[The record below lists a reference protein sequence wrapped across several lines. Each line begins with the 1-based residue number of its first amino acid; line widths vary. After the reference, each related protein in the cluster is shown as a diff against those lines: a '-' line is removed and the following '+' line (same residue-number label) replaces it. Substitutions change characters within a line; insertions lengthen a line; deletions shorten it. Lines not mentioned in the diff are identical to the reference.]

1 MEKYYNEFLELLE
14 KEDRFGCVN
23 YAINLLED
31 KKVNIQELY
40 ENVIKSSIRNITC
53 KLSEKNIC
61 KWKEHER
68 STIIRTVI
76 ESCYRYV
83 VEEAKERAVDNRKK
97 VVVLCPKEEYND
109 LEARMITDFFMICGY
124 ESTFVG
130 SNIPTTDF
138 LDALEYIKPDY
149 IVISITNYYNLINV
163 KHSIDKIREKSNN
176 SVKIFINGDSI
187 KTNQEL
193 LSNLGIDSVVEN
205 YSDILKLGGE

>member
-1 MEKYYNEFLELLE
+1 MEKYYIEFSELLE
-14 KEDRFGCVN
+14 KEDRYGCVN
-23 YAINLLED
+23 YAINLLEE
-31 KKVNIQELY
+31 KKINVDDLY
-40 ENVIKSSIRNITC
+40 EKVIKLSIQNITC

-61 KWKEHER
+61 IWKEHER

-76 ESCYRYV
+76 ESCYKYV
-83 VEEAKERAVDNRKK
+83 VKESKEKALNKGKK

-109 LEARMITDFFMICGY
+109 LEARMIADFFMICGY

-138 LDALEYIKPDY
+138 LDALDYIKPDY

-163 KHSIDKIREKSNN
+163 KHAIDKIRDKSNN
-176 SVKIFINGDSI
+176 TVKIFINGKSI

-193 LSNLGIDSVVEN
+193 LSILGIDSVIEN